1 MKKHEAMS
9 VGDIIQQAISSTG
22 HRDEYHKQ
30 QVCFLWGEVVGPY
43 INKCTMHRFV
53 SGTVMHVYL
62 TSATLKAE
70 LSFQRQALVQKLNS
84 LAGKEVITDIS
95 IH

>member
-1 MKKHEAMS
+1 MKKYEAMS
-9 VGDIIQQAISSTG
+9 VADIIQQAISSTG
-22 HRDEYHKQ
+22 NRDEYHKQ

-43 INKCTMHRFV
+43 INKFTMRRFI

-62 TSATLKAE
+62 SSAILKSE
-70 LSFQRQALVQKLNS
+70 LSFQKQALVQKLNS
-84 LAGKEVITDIS
+84 LAGKEVITDLF